1 MIFNRHSE
9 LAGQHAYLSASK
21 HHWVNYDDAKFDRT
35 LRTALAAQRGTDL
48 HDLAHRMIK
57 LGVKLPRTQATL
69 NMYVNDCIGF
79 KMQPETILFYSFNA
93 FGTADAISFRKNV
106 LRIYDLKT
114 GINPT
119 SFRQLCVYAAFFCLE
134 YGYKP
139 EEIEIELRIYQNDEI
154 KEYIPDPE
162 EIRFIMAQT
171 VKFDSHVDTVRKEE
185 L

>member
-1 MIFNRHSE
+1 MIFNKHSE

-21 HHWVNYDDAKFDRT
+21 HHWVNYDDDKFDRT

-48 HDLAHRMIK
+48 HNLAHDMIK
-57 LGVKLPRTQATL
+57 LRVRMEKTSATL
-69 NMYVNDCIGF
+69 NLYVNDCIGY
-79 KMQPETILFYSFNA
+79 KMQPETMLVYSFNA
-93 FGTADAISFRKNV
+93 FGTADAIGFRDNV
-106 LRIYDLKT
+106 LRIFDLKT

-119 SFRQLCVYAAFFCLE
+119 SFRQLCIYAAYFCLE

-139 EEIEIELRIYQNDEI
+139 EDIEIDLRIYQNDDVKHYTPE
-154 KEYIPDPE
+154 PE

-171 VKFDSHVDTVRKEE
+171 VKFDSVIDVVRKEE

>member
-21 HHWVNYDDAKFDRT
+21 HHWVNYDDEKFDRT

-48 HDLAHRMIK
+48 HNLAHDMIK
-57 LGVKLPRTQATL
+57 LRVRMEKTTATL
-69 NMYVNDCIGF
+69 NLYVNDCIGF
-79 KMQPETILFYSFNA
+79 KMQPETMLVYSLNA
-93 FGTADAISFRKNV
+93 FGTADAIGFRDNV
-106 LRIYDLKT
+106 LRIFDLKT

-119 SFRQLCVYAAFFCLE
+119 SFRQLCIYAALFCLE

-139 EEIEIELRIYQNDEI
+139 EDLEIDLRIYQNDDI
-154 KEYIPDPE
+154 KLYTPE
-162 EIRFIMAQT
+162 ADEIRFIMSQM
-171 VKFDSHVDTVRKEE
+171 VKFDSVIDQVRKEE